1 MNSLKYLL
9 VTAISFLI
17 AGYAPA
23 QTIEISSDFPL
34 TGWYFLLPDS
44 TGASDLGL
52 DAVVQVDT
60 NGVGNYT
67 VKNIRS
73 LQVKFSQRG
82 ENLSEH
88 VKFGKVVVSEDKDS
102 TARYF
107 IFYIP
112 TEIER
117 EYPAAYWDKIFT
129 REKLYKRRIKRE
141 AFLRKLGYDF

>member
-9 VTAISFLI
+9 TTAISFLI
-17 AGYAPA
+17 AEYAPA
-23 QTIEISSDFPL
+23 QTIEISSEFPL

-44 TGASDLGL
+44 TGGSDLGL
-52 DAVVQVDT
+52 DAVVQADS
-60 NGVGNYT
+60 NGVGTYT
-67 VKNIRS
+67 VKNMRS
-73 LQVKFSQRG
+73 LQVKFNQRG
-82 ENLSEH
+82 EDLSEY
-88 VKFGKVVVSEDKDS
+88 VKLGKVVVSEDKDS

-129 REKLYKRRIKRE
+129 REELYKRRMKRE
-141 AFLRKLGYDF
+141 AYLRKLNYDF